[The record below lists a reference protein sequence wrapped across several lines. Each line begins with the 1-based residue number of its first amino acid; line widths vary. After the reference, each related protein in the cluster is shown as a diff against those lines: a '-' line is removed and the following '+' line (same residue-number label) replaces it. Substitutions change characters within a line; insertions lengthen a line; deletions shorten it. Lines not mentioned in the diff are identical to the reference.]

1 MKAAYF
7 DCFAGASGD
16 MILGALV
23 NAGVPLDE
31 LAARLSKL
39 PVTGYRLSARPD
51 QRGPMAGTKVDVVL
65 DESEGRPPRRTLSVI
80 LDILKNADLPVPVRE
95 QASEVFQRLAVAEGK
110 VHGVS

>member
-23 NAGVPLDE
+23 NAGVPLDD
-31 LAARLSKL
+31 LATLLSRL

-51 QRGPMAGTKVDVVL
+51 QRGPMAGTKVDVLL
-65 DESEGRPPRRTLSVI
+65 DETGERPPRRTLSVI
-80 LDILKNADLPVPVRE
+80 LDILANADLPLPVRE
-95 QASEVFQRLAVAEGK
+95 RASEIFRRLAVAE
-110 VHGVS
+110 